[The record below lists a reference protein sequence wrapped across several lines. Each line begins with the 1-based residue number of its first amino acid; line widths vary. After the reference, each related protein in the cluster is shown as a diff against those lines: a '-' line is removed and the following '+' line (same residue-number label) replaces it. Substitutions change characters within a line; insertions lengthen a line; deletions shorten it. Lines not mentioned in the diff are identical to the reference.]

1 MTEYKNFIDLD
12 KIEYSELRKIV
23 ESAKS
28 IKADLKN
35 GKMDKPLAG
44 KHLAMIFEKPST
56 RTRVSFEVGIN
67 QLGGHPIVL
76 TSSDSQIGRGE
87 PIIDTA
93 NVLSRYID
101 IIMIRTFKHE
111 TLTELAEHASVPVI
125 NGLTDYSHPCQV
137 MTDILTFEEHLGTI
151 EGKTIAWIGDTNNM
165 ANSWIQAADKFNF
178 KLHISTPEEYAPP
191 KNDSKNVIFFDDPK
205 EAVKNADCVTSDTWV
220 SMGDEDAEYK
230 IGVLTPYQVNAELMS
245 FAKDEAIFMHCL
257 PAHRD
262 EEVTSS
268 VIDGK
273 QSVIYDE
280 AENRLHAQKA
290 IMLWCLNKI

>member
-1 MTEYKNFIDLD
+1 MTDYKNFIDLD
-12 KIEYSELRKIV
+12 KIESSELRKII
-23 ESAKS
+23 EAAKS

-35 GKMDKPLAG
+35 GKMDRPLEG
-44 KHLAMIFEKPST
+44 KHLALIFEKPST

-67 QLGGHPIVL
+67 QLGGKPVVM
-76 TSSDSQIGRGE
+76 TSTDSQIGRGE

-137 MTDILTFEEHLGTI
+137 MTDILTFEEHLGSI
-151 EGKTIAWIGDTNNM
+151 EGKIIAWIGDTNNM

-178 KLHISTPEEYAPP
+178 KLHISTPEEFSPP
-191 KNDSKNVIFFDDPK
+191 ATKLPNVILFDDPK
-205 EAVKNADCVTSDTWV
+205 EAVKNADCVTTDTWV
-220 SMGDEDAEYK
+220 SMGDADAEYK
-230 IGVLTPYQVNAELMS
+230 IGVLTPYQVNEELMS
-245 FAKDEAIFMHCL
+245 YAKNNAIFMHCL